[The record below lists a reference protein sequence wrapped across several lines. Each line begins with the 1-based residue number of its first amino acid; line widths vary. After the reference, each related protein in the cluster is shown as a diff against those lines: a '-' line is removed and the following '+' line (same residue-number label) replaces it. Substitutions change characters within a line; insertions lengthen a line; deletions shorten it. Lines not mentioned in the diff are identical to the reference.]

1 MRFSIL
7 VMVACSGI
15 LAGCS
20 SAPKY
25 ACGLPDGVG
34 CKSVSEVYAGAK
46 NNISSGPGIPANNAG
61 PGSGGGVSPA
71 SQPVIAT
78 VKPGEVVLTTPK
90 YVRMWVNRW
99 EDSEGDMRD
108 ETFVY
113 LRLNNGH
120 WTLRK

>member
-1 MRFSIL
+1 MRFPIL
-7 VMVACSGI
+7 VIVVCLGI

-20 SAPKY
+20 SAPKF

-46 NNISSGPGIPANNAG
+46 NNISFGPGVPADNASNG
-61 PGSGGGVSPA
+61 AGESP
-71 SQPVIAT
+71 SPRPVVAT
-78 VKPGEVVLTTPK
+78 VKPGKVVLTTPE
-90 YVRMWVNRW
+90 YVRMWINRW
-99 EDSEGDMRD
+99 EDGEGDMRD

-120 WTLRK
+120 WTLKK